1 LSSYCIFLCQYHLVA
16 CVLVG
21 YGCNGL
27 WVLQHSISGKTHYLK
42 NSICHDISCER
53 VCQLILTATVLY
65 LQMDD
70 MSYANNL
77 ERVYTVTDWLII
89 MLAGFLI
96 RPSGSTGSELGY
108 VSQTDPQG
116 KVPPWLVNKVTQIFA
131 PKVRS
136 SVQVTGVYIL
146 LHDMTQWCTF
156 SKNYL

>member
-1 LSSYCIFLCQYHLVA
+1 MSSYGIFLCQYHLVA

-27 WVLQHSISGKTHYLK
+27 WVLQHSISGKSHYLK
-42 NSICHDISCER
+42 NSIYHDISWER
-53 VCQLILTATVLY
+53 VCQLILTVTVLY

-70 MSYANNL
+70 MS
-77 ERVYTVTDWLII
+77 YTVTDWLII

-146 LHDMTQWCTF
+146 LHDVTQWCTF

>member
-1 LSSYCIFLCQYHLVA
+1 MSKYGTFLCQYHLVA
-16 CVLVG
+16 CILVE

-27 WVLQHSISGKTHYLK
+27 WVLQYSISGKSHYLK
-42 NSICHDISCER
+42 NSICHDIDWER
-53 VCQLILTATVLY
+53 MCQLMLTVTVLY

-70 MSYANNL
+70 MSYADNL
-77 ERVYTVTDWLII
+77 ERVYKVTDWLIV

-108 VSQTDPQG
+108 VSQTDPKG
-116 KVPPWLVNKVTQIFA
+116 TVPPLLVNKVTQIFA

-136 SVQVTGVYIL
+136 SVKVTEAYIL
-146 LHDMTQWCTF
+146 LHNLPKWCTF